1 MQQGDA
7 ELGKT
12 VAITGVNSY
21 FASTVLPKLEADPE
35 IETIIGIDVT
45 PWRGGFEK
53 VTFHKEDIRSDKIAD
68 LLTGVDVLYHLAFI
82 VGEIQDKEAT
92 RDININGSRNVF
104 SACARNRVEK
114 VIYTSSMTVYGSRPD
129 NPIGITEELP
139 VSRQGGN
146 YYNSSKVEV
155 EDLAMDFFKDH
166 PRITLTILRA
176 ALLVGPGIDNMFS
189 RLWSL
194 KLAALPAGNTAHN
207 QLIHEEDLG
216 EALYLAYE
224 KDVPGIY
231 NVTADDAVPTR
242 WCFRTAG
249 AVVLSLPE
257 LLLKP
262 LASAA
267 FKLRVF
273 PASGGWVRLSK
284 YTVFGLSDKF
294 KKATGW
300 QPKYTSAQAFLTWI
314 KARERDP
321 DRRDDLY
328 HAFLSWGSRKSALM
342 RLFLTGLHAVFRFA
356 RLPAVRSSHPWM
368 DPRKNSM
375 SYLPINRR
383 LEQPTSTALPPQVV
397 FDFIERASTH
407 VMMDTCGCRTA
418 HHCQNFTNEIGCLFM
433 GESALDMPVGASRK
447 VTKEEALQH
456 ARKAISLGLIPL
468 TGKVRVDN
476 FLMMTPDRSRL
487 LTVCFCCHCCCMMG
501 FFKHIPPPQLDQVI
515 SPIEGLSVE
524 VTETCVG
531 CGTCIEYCVFE
542 AISVEDGVA
551 VHSDQCR
558 GCGRCEINCP
568 QNAVKISVSNPNV
581 VEDVEKRIESHLE
594 AY

>member
-1 MQQGDA
+1 V
-7 ELGKT
+7 GKT

-21 FASTVLPKLEADPE
+21 FASTVLPKLQADPE
-35 IETIIGIDVT
+35 VERIVGIDVS

-53 VTFHKEDIRSDKIAD
+53 VTFHKEDIRSDKIAE
-68 LLTGVDVLYHLAFI
+68 LLGGVDVLYHLAFV

-92 RDININGSRNVF
+92 RDINVNGSRNVF
-104 SACARNRVEK
+104 SACVRNQVGK
-114 VIYTSSMTVYGSRPD
+114 VIYTSSMTVYGSRPE
-129 NPIGITEELP
+129 NPIGLSEAFP

-155 EDLAMDFFKDH
+155 EDLALDFFKDH
-166 PRITLTILRA
+166 SRTILTILRA

-194 KLAALPAGNTAHN
+194 KLAALPAGAAAHN

-216 EALYLAYE
+216 EALYLAYQ
-224 KDVPGIY
+224 KDVPGVY

-249 AVVLSLPE
+249 AVVLPLPE
-257 LLLKP
+257 FLLRP

-273 PASGGWVRLSK
+273 PVSGGWVGLSR
-284 YTVFGLSDKF
+284 YTVFGLSSKF
-294 KKATGW
+294 KEATGW
-300 QPKYTSAQAFLTWI
+300 QPKYTSEQAFLSFLE
-314 KARERDP
+314 ARKRDP

-328 HAFLSWGSRKSALM
+328 HAFLSWGSRKSSLL
-342 RLFLTGLHAVFRFA
+342 RLFLEGLHAVFRLA
-356 RLPAVRSSHPWM
+356 RVPVVRSSHPWM

-375 SYLPINRR
+375 SYLPINES
-383 LEQPTSTALPPQVV
+383 LELPESTPLPSQVL

-407 VMMDTCGCRTA
+407 VIMDTCGCRTA
-418 HHCQNFTNEIGCLFM
+418 HHCQNFTNRIGCLFM

-447 VTKEEALQH
+447 VTKEEALEH
-456 ARKAISLGLIPL
+456 ARKAIKLGLVPL

-501 FFKHIPPPQLDQVI
+501 FYKHIPPAQLDQVI
-515 SPIEGLSVE
+515 SPIEGISVE
-524 VTETCVG
+524 VTDRCVG
-531 CGTCIEYCVFE
+531 CGTCVDYCVFD
-542 AISVEDGVA
+542 AITIEDGVA
-551 VHSDQCR
+551 VHSDRCR
-558 GCGRCEINCP
+558 ACGRCAANCP
-568 QNAVKISVSNPNV
+568 QHAVEISLRNPHF
-581 VEDVEKRIESHLE
+581 VEDVEKRIESYLE
-594 AY
+594 EY

>member
-1 MQQGDA
+1 V
-7 ELGKT
+7 GKT

-21 FASTVLPKLEADPE
+21 FASTVLPRLEADPE

-53 VTFHKEDIRSDKIAD
+53 VVFHKEDIRSDKLAD

-82 VGEIQDKEAT
+82 VGEIQDKDAT

-129 NPIGITEELP
+129 NPIGITEEFP
-139 VSRQGGN
+139 VSREDGN
-146 YYNSSKVEV
+146 YYSSGKVEV
-155 EDLAMDFFKDH
+155 EDLALDFFKDH
-166 PRITLTILRA
+166 PRVTLTILRA

-216 EALYLAYE
+216 EALYLAC
-224 KDVPGIY
+224 KRDVPGVY

-249 AVVLSLPE
+249 AVVVSLPE
-257 LLLKP
+257 FVLKP
-262 LASAA
+262 IASAA
-267 FKLRVF
+267 FKLRAF

-300 QPKYTSAQAFLTWI
+300 RPKYTSAQTFLSWI
-314 KARERDP
+314 EARERDP

-328 HAFLSWGSRKSALM
+328 HAFLSWGSRQSPLL
-342 RLFLTGLHAVFRFA
+342 RLFLKGLHSVFRLA
-356 RLPAVRSSHPWM
+356 RIPAVRSSHPWM
-368 DPRKNSM
+368 NPQKNSM
-375 SYLPINRR
+375 SYLPINQR

-407 VMMDTCGCRTA
+407 VIMDTCGCRTA
-418 HHCQNFTNEIGCLFM
+418 HHCEN
-433 GESALDMPVGASRK
+433 
-447 VTKEEALQH
+447 
-456 ARKAISLGLIPL
+456 
-468 TGKVRVDN
+468 
-476 FLMMTPDRSRL
+476 
-487 LTVCFCCHCCCMMG
+487 
-501 FFKHIPPPQLDQVI
+501 
-515 SPIEGLSVE
+515 
-524 VTETCVG
+524 
-531 CGTCIEYCVFE
+531 
-542 AISVEDGVA
+542 
-551 VHSDQCR
+551 
-558 GCGRCEINCP
+558 
-568 QNAVKISVSNPNV
+568 
-581 VEDVEKRIESHLE
+581 
-594 AY
+594 

>member
-104 SACARNRVEK
+104 SACARNHVEK

-139 VSRQGGN
+139 VSRHDGN
-146 YYNSSKVEV
+146 YYSSSKVEV

-568 QNAVKISVSNPNV
+568 QNAVRISVSNPNV